1 FDTSFPIKDTLQK
14 IIDNPVTISTGELLA
29 QPEVQKLLGPM
40 LQRHRSYETNAM
52 DVGPDFVDVAL
63 LEPKL
68 GRVLF
73 TCGVGKVQVRIGGVN
88 VTALLDPGSEIN
100 VINRSICD
108 RLRLPMT
115 PFEGTMRL
123 ADGQISPMNY
133 RCCSIEIKE
142 GIAAGFTKYSSQTD
156 TSKRLLE
163 NLGADIPL
171 AKERMDDE
179 QLNYE
184 QFSRATDNQIDILK
198 DLAKAEVDPI
208 KGQLLQEEADIWELA
223 YLRCAKDDRTKRR
236 WPMMAKYVALMRHNW
251 YTTPAGERRFD
262 PSKWQDPIWEHV
274 MILKESG
281 AFTEQPSTVMQHQ
294 ASFSSHAHLSTSH
307 TQQAS
312 SSKQKQPTRQQQQP
326 FPASSSAE
334 TRSYQGAANL
344 LLQLRPDLAG
354 KGQPLSSEGF
364 ASALKQYG
372 LLDAFQTTVDG
383 PRDGFDFG
391 VPRINKT
398 ITPPNHASARDNRQ
412 ALNNFAA
419 KEVEKGRWAGP
430 YSKNEVERI
439 VGPFQSSPLG
449 IIPKPNGK
457 VRLIQDFSH
466 PKKEKAKCSLAYNS
480 IKAYIESDEF
490 LTGWDSVSDVFKL
503 FNSLPTTVEGATMD
517 ASEAFRGCLGLA
529 CLSQLPGLVVCLD
542 DDTFYIDFFLGFGLA
557 SATGVWGL
565 VGDAT
570 KAILEAR
577 LADRI
582 KVLKW
587 VDDFFTIR
595 LDPTIAINDI
605 LAVNREL
612 DFTWNPENTVDFRAD
627 PKYIGWVFNIPER
640 KAVLPREKAEKYVD
654 RASPFEKGLQQ
665 DKHTTQKLLGSLQH
679 VAFVARDLRLHLG
692 SIASFLASCPE
703 EKQYQK
709 RFIPVEVQKEA
720 GFWVKAL
727 STVPFV
733 RSFALSPNRFPDT
746 VWVDASTEWGIG
758 VLVGE
763 AWGAWKWLPG
773 WETDGRGI
781 GWAEA
786 IALEFG
792 LLAAKAC
799 GASNSTID
807 FRSDN
812 QGVLYSYKRGHS
824 RGKQINTVL
833 KRVVDLERDDRIQL
847 DIKYIES
854 EPNPGD
860 GPSIFPSGPRL
871 PTFKIP
877 PLVSAY
883 VVPAGDL

>member
-1 FDTSFPIKDTLQK
+1 MDKVPGDDTSIQTDLEQERQRSGNPSTLGSSRVEAGSSSQSSAH
-14 IIDNPVTISTGELLA
+14 PHPSGASTTS
-29 QPEVQKLLGPM
+29 
-40 LQRHRSYETNAM
+40 H
-52 DVGPDFVDVAL
+52 
-63 LEPKL
+63 
-68 GRVLF
+68 GR
-73 TCGVGKVQVRIGGVN
+73 G
-88 VTALLDPGSEIN
+88 APPHASHHAPP
-100 VINRSICD
+100 
-108 RLRLPMT
+108 LP
-115 PFEGTMRL
+115 RL
-123 ADGQISPMNY
+123 ASQPL
-133 RCCSIEIKE
+133 E

-163 NLGADIPL
+163 NLGTDIPL

-208 KGQLLQEEADIWELA
+208 KEQLLQEEADIWELA

-312 SSKQKQPTRQQQQP
+312 SSKQKQPPRQQQQP

-334 TRSYQGAANL
+334 TRSYQGASVCIMCGKGASPGHNFISCRATPPGRSTCFAYRNDLGHLFRAFDQASLCIANL

-364 ASALKQYG
+364 APALKQYG

-412 ALNNFAA
+412 ALNNIAA

-517 ASEAFRGCLGLA
+517 ASEAFRGCLA
-529 CLSQLPGLVVCLD
+529 RLSQLPGLVV
-542 DDTFYIDFFLGFGLA
+542 
-557 SATGVWGL
+557 SGVL

-570 KAILEAR
+570 KAIFEAR

>member
-1 FDTSFPIKDTLQK
+1 
-14 IIDNPVTISTGELLA
+14 
-29 QPEVQKLLGPM
+29 
-40 LQRHRSYETNAM
+40 
-52 DVGPDFVDVAL
+52 
-63 LEPKL
+63 
-68 GRVLF
+68 
-73 TCGVGKVQVRIGGVN
+73 
-88 VTALLDPGSEIN
+88 
-100 VINRSICD
+100 
-108 RLRLPMT
+108 
-115 PFEGTMRL
+115 
-123 ADGQISPMNY
+123 
-133 RCCSIEIKE
+133 
-142 GIAAGFTKYSSQTD
+142 
-156 TSKRLLE
+156 
-163 NLGADIPL
+163 
-171 AKERMDDE
+171 
-179 QLNYE
+179 
-184 QFSRATDNQIDILK
+184 
-198 DLAKAEVDPI
+198 
-208 KGQLLQEEADIWELA
+208 
-223 YLRCAKDDRTKRR
+223 
-236 WPMMAKYVALMRHNW
+236 
-251 YTTPAGERRFD
+251 
-262 PSKWQDPIWEHV
+262 

-294 ASFSSHAHLSTSH
+294 ASSSSHAHLSTSH

-312 SSKQKQPTRQQQQP
+312 SSKQKQPPRQQQQP

-334 TRSYQGAANL
+334 TRTYRGASVCIMCGKGASPGHNFISCRATPPGRSSCFAYRKDLENLFRASDQALLCMRFNRGICPRAETGESQSRAGCTNARFAVPEHMERSSANL
-344 LLQLRPDLAG
+344 LLQLRPDLAD
-354 KGQPLSSEGF
+354 KGRPLSSEGF

-383 PRDGFDFG
+383 LRDGFDFG

-398 ITPPNHASARDNRQ
+398 ITPTNHASARDNRQ
-412 ALNNFAA
+412 ALNDIAA

-430 YSKNEVERI
+430 YSKNEVEQI
-439 VGPFQSSPLG
+439 LGPFQSSPLG

-457 VRLIQDFSH
+457 VRLIQEFSH
-466 PKKEKAKCSLAYNS
+466 PKKEKAKRSLGYNS
-480 IKAYIESDEF
+480 INAYIESDEL

-503 FNSLPTTVEGATMD
+503 LNSLPTTVEGATMD
-517 ASEAFRGCLGLA
+517 ASEAFRGCLA
-529 CLSQLPGLVVCLD
+529 RLSQLPGLVVCLD

-577 LADRI
+577 LAGRI
-582 KVLKW
+582 RVLKW

-595 LDPTIAINDI
+595 LDPTITINDI
-605 LAVNREL
+605 LAATREL
-612 DFTWNPENTVDFRAD
+612 DFPWNPEKTVDFKPN

-654 RASPFEKGLQQ
+654 RATPFEKGLQQ
-665 DKHTTQKLLGSLQH
+665 DKNTTQKLLGSLQH
-679 VAFVARDLRLHLG
+679 VAFVARDLRPHLG
-692 SIASFLASCPE
+692 SIASFLASWPE
-703 EKQYQK
+703 DKQYQK

-727 STVPFV
+727 SIVPFI
-733 RSFALSPNRFPDT
+733 RSYALPPNRFPDT

-758 VLVGE
+758 VIVGE

-773 WETDGRGI
+773 WKADGRGI

-833 KRVVDLERDDRIQL
+833 KRVVDMERDDRLQL

-854 EPNPGD
+854 KLNPAD
-860 GPSIFPSGPRL
+860 DPSRGVFPSGPRL